1 MSLAVMVIWPS
12 DSPGT
17 LNIPS
22 AIAHAVTQRLGKRL
36 VGVSVKMN
44 LIISIHIQ
52 HQACHDFK
60 VLITALAR
68 QSQWALTPVCAT
80 TTQAA

>member
-1 MSLAVMVIWPS
+1 VIWPS

-36 VGVSVKMN
+36 VAVSVKMN
-44 LIISIHIQ
+44 LIISIHI
-52 HQACHDFK
+52 
-60 VLITALAR
+60 
-68 QSQWALTPVCAT
+68 
-80 TTQAA
+80 